1 MKLKDIYEMVTGD
14 YIEGTLCHYENNG
27 TIGTGKAGSRIV
39 FVKQS
44 NVAGNKAG
52 TRRTTALSISGI
64 EFEIPSHYSASK
76 LDNGKSIFYFN
87 Q

>member
-1 MKLKDIYEMVTGD
+1 MKLKDIYELKTGGYVD
-14 YIEGTLCHYENNG
+14 GTLCHYQEDG
-27 TIGTGKAGSRIV
+27 TISTGKAGARIV

-44 NVAGNKAG
+44 TVSGDKSG
-52 TRRTTALSISGI
+52 MRRTTALSISGI
-64 EFEIPSHYSASK
+64 EFEIPLHYSATK